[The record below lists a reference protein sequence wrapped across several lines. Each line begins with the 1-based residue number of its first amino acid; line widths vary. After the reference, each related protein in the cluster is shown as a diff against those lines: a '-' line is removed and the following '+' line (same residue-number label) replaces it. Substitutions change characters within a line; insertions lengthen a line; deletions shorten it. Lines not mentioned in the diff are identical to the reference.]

1 MVWIVLVI
9 SLIYLVLLGM
19 ILKAYYRDVS
29 DTNIRLID
37 IERRTVILEKF
48 YRDLGG
54 DNMACGGKKTK
65 KATGKGGRKK

>member
-1 MVWIVLVI
+1 MVWIVIVI

-37 IERRTVILEKF
+37 IERRTVILENF

-54 DNMACGGKKTK
+54 DNMACGKKTK
-65 KATGKGGRKK
+65 KATSKGGRKK

>member
-19 ILKAYYRDVS
+19 ILKAYYRDVR
-29 DTNIRLID
+29 DTDIRFIV
-37 IERRTVILEKF
+37 IEKRMAKLENL
-48 YRDLGG
+48 YNDLGG
-54 DNMACGGKKTK
+54 DNMACGKKTK